1 MGKGLSLN
9 EFASASGGPN
19 RGTAPWIESIPEWP
33 EVLEAFKA
41 GVRQYQI
48 REWLITERGYLPTD
62 ATRNRVAHLARN
74 HKHG

>member
-9 EFASASGGPN
+9 EFASADTRQISGV
-19 RGTAPWIESIPEWP
+19 TPWIESIPEWP

-48 REWLITERGYLPTD
+48 REWLISERGYLPTV
-62 ATRNRVAHLARN
+62 ATRSRISHLARN
-74 HKHG
+74 YKHG

>member
-1 MGKGLSLN
+1 MSKGLSLN
-9 EFASASGGPN
+9 EFASADTRQICGV
-19 RGTAPWIESIPEWP
+19 TPWIESISEWP